1 MSSEILRRHWFER
14 VKHDRE
20 KRQAILDGIMV
31 YQASNGRWCISDRK
45 THKYLPTAMGD
56 WQSEVRWD
64 FRSGLGKQIYRGC
77 PLQYFFNTPPAQPNK
92 YPYNNRIRFE
102 IENNRG
108 IHWIDNTVVVYLLK
122 VVLHQCL
129 IDVGARIYIY
139 WFESHCPWGMRS
151 PTSRMVCA
159 VSSAR
164 ISCPSKSFIQPLRMC
179 SHSHSQ
185 GGTVLI
191 VIVIVPPPLNLSGRQ
206 RVQAVVLRTGM
217 RVCSSYHDDPIKV
230 KTHGLASA
238 SWFMCSLNR
247 CVWSSMVLSWTS
259 KKYNYPRTNA

>member
-1 MSSEILRRHWFER
+1 MSLYIITGTQPVSAEILRRHWFER

-108 IHWIDNTVVVYLLK
+108 IH
-122 VVLHQCL
+122 
-129 IDVGARIYIY
+129 
-139 WFESHCPWGMRS
+139 
-151 PTSRMVCA
+151 
-159 VSSAR
+159 
-164 ISCPSKSFIQPLRMC
+164 
-179 SHSHSQ
+179 
-185 GGTVLI
+185 
-191 VIVIVPPPLNLSGRQ
+191 
-206 RVQAVVLRTGM
+206 
-217 RVCSSYHDDPIKV
+217 
-230 KTHGLASA
+230 
-238 SWFMCSLNR
+238 
-247 CVWSSMVLSWTS
+247 
-259 KKYNYPRTNA
+259 

>member
-1 MSSEILRRHWFER
+1 MSSEILRRHWLSEWSTIGRRGKPFWMASWYTKLRMAGGALVTGKRTSTFLLQWVIGSPKCAGILGR
-14 VKHDRE
+14 VCANKFTGVVHC
-20 KRQAILDGIMV
+20 
-31 YQASNGRWCISDRK
+31 STFS
-45 THKYLPTAMGD
+45 
-56 WQSEVRWD
+56 
-64 FRSGLGKQIYRGC
+64 
-77 PLQYFFNTPPAQPNK
+77 TPPAQPNK

-191 VIVIVPPPLNLSGRQ
+191 VIVIVIVPPPLNLSGRQ
-206 RVQAVVLRTGM
+206 RV
-217 RVCSSYHDDPIKV
+217 
-230 KTHGLASA
+230 
-238 SWFMCSLNR
+238 
-247 CVWSSMVLSWTS
+247 
-259 KKYNYPRTNA
+259 